1 MVRMWIV
8 KYNQGS
14 IDPLLSRPKGGRKRE
29 ISLQRLEDML
39 LPVLKDPQQAA
50 VGHWT
55 DVKVHGWLQQLFQI
69 ELSYSTVVRY
79 LHDQNL
85 HLRVPRP

>member
-1 MVRMWIV
+1 
-8 KYNQGS
+8 
-14 IDPLLSRPKGGRKRE
+14 
-29 ISLQRLEDML
+29 ML

-55 DVKVHGWLQQLFQI
+55 DVKVHGWLQQQFQI
-69 ELSYSTVVRY
+69 ELSYSTMVRY

-85 HLRVPRP
+85 HLRVAAPHCCRGSMNPSAKSNARHSRKRSGNSLKTLR